1 MWVSLILGIMMS
13 YKLLFKPKNQGLI
26 ALIIAATAITGGIA
40 IYGIS
45 NFGKMEK
52 SSVTESKPIVPI
64 PQIVTALGRLEPKTE
79 IIKLSAPLALDGDRI
94 AEVLVKEG
102 DKVNAGR
109 VIAVLQSRDLLKNS
123 VIQAQKQVRVA
134 QAKLQQI
141 KAGAKSGEIQEQAA
155 IVGRIKAQYT
165 GDKQSQQENIARIS
179 AQWEGDRIAQTAT
192 INKLT
197 AELKN
202 AESEYKRYEKL
213 FSEGAISNSVIDS
226 KRLNVETAKQTL
238 NESQAILK
246 RINTTANKQLSEAK
260 IALNRINNTSN
271 KEISEAKAKLN
282 SITEI
287 RPVDVQLAQT
297 EVESAI
303 ANLNRAKTEL
313 EAAYIRAPMT
323 GQIIKIHTRVGEKI
337 GDEGIADFAQTN
349 AMMAVAEVYQ
359 TDISKIKLGQKAII
373 TSQGFTGELKGVVQQ
388 IGLQV
393 KRQNVFGDQPGEN
406 LDGRIV
412 EVKIRLN
419 PEDSKKVSGLTNLQ
433 VQTAIKL

>member
-1 MWVSLILGIMMS
+1 ML
-13 YKLLFKPKNQGLI
+13 
-26 ALIIAATAITGGIA
+26 AATAIPLGIV
-40 IYGIS
+40 IYRVS
-45 NFGKMEK
+45 HFGQMGKT
-52 SSVTESKPIVPI
+52 SVNESKPIVPI
-64 PQIVTALGRLEPKTE
+64 AEIVTALGRLEPETE
-79 IIKLSAPLALDGDRI
+79 VIKLSAPLALDGDRI
-94 AEVLVKEG
+94 VEVLVKEG
-102 DKVNAGR
+102 ANVKVGQ
-109 VIAVLQSRDLLKNS
+109 VIAILQSRDLLKNA
-123 VIQAQKQVRVA
+123 VIQITKQVEVA
-134 QAKLQQI
+134 KAKLAQI
-141 KAGAKSGEIQEQAA
+141 KAGAKLGEIQEQSA
-155 IVGRIKAQYT
+155 IVDRVKAQYT
-165 GDKQSQQENIARIS
+165 GDKQAQAENIARIS

-202 AESEYKRYEKL
+202 AESEYQRYQQL

-238 NESQAILK
+238 SESQAILK

-271 KEISEAKAKLN
+271 KEISETQGKLN
-282 SITEI
+282 SIAEI
-287 RPVDVQLAQT
+287 RPVDVALAIT
-297 EVESAI
+297 EIESAI
-303 ANLNRAKTEL
+303 ANLQRAKTEL
-313 EAAYIRAPMT
+313 QAAYIRAPMT

-337 GDEGIADFAQTN
+337 GDQGIADFAQTN
-349 AMMAVAEVYQ
+349 TMMAVAEVYQ

-393 KRQNVFGDQPGEN
+393 KRQNVFSDQPGEN
-406 LDGRIV
+406 LDSRII

>member
-1 MWVSLILGIMMS
+1 MS
-13 YKLLFKPKNQGLI
+13 YKLSFKSPSPGLI
-26 ALIIAATAITGGIA
+26 GLMLAATTIPVGII
-40 IYGIS
+40 IYGVS
-45 NFGKMEK
+45 NFGQMGKT
-52 SSVTESKPIVPI
+52 SVNESKPIVPI
-64 PQIVTALGRLEPKTE
+64 AEIVTALGRLEPETE
-79 IIKLSAPLALDGDRI
+79 VIKLSAPLALDGDRI
-94 AEVLVKEG
+94 SQLLVKEG
-102 DKVNAGR
+102 DNVKVGQ
-109 VIAVLQSRDLLKNS
+109 VIAILQSRDLLKNA
-123 VIQAQKQVRVA
+123 VIQSMKQVEVA
-134 QAKLQQI
+134 KAKLAQI
-141 KAGAKSGEIQEQAA
+141 KAGAKSGEIQEQSA
-155 IVGRIKAQYT
+155 IVERIKAQYA

-202 AESEYKRYEKL
+202 AESEYQRYQQL

-238 NESQAILK
+238 SESQAILK

-271 KEISEAKAKLN
+271 KEISETQGKLN
-282 SITEI
+282 SIAEI
-287 RPVDVQLAQT
+287 RPVDVQLART

-303 ANLNRAKTEL
+303 ANLQRAKTEL

-323 GQIIKIHTRVGEKI
+323 GQIIKIHARVGEKI
-337 GDEGIADFAQTN
+337 DNPGVADFAQTN
-349 AMMAVAEVYQ
+349 TMMAVAEVYQ

-393 KRQNVFGDQPGEN
+393 KRQNVFSDQPGEN
-406 LDGRIV
+406 LDSRII

>member
-1 MWVSLILGIMMS
+1 MS
-13 YKLLFKPKNQGLI
+13 YKLSFKSPSPGLI
-26 ALIIAATAITGGIA
+26 GLMVAATTIPVGIV
-40 IYGIS
+40 IYGVS
-45 NFGKMEK
+45 HFGQMGKT
-52 SSVTESKPIVPI
+52 SVTESKPIVPI
-64 PQIVTALGRLEPKTE
+64 PQIVTALGRLEPETE
-79 IIKLSAPLALDGDRI
+79 VIKLSAPLALDGDRI
-94 AEVLVKEG
+94 SQLLVKEG
-102 DKVNAGR
+102 DNVKVGQ
-109 VIAVLQSRDLLKNS
+109 VIAILQSRDLLKNAL
-123 VIQAQKQVRVA
+123 IQSMKQVEVA
-134 QAKLQQI
+134 KAKLAQI
-141 KAGAKSGEIQEQAA
+141 KAGAKSGEIQEQSA
-155 IVGRIKAQYT
+155 IVDRVKAQYT
-165 GDKQSQQENIARIS
+165 GDKQAQAENIARIS

-202 AESEYKRYEKL
+202 AESEYQRYQQL

-226 KRLNVETAKQTL
+226 KRLNVETAKQIL
-238 NESQAILK
+238 NESQAVLK

-271 KEISEAKAKLN
+271 KEISETQGKLN
-282 SITEI
+282 SIAEI
-287 RPVDVQLAQT
+287 RPVDVALART

-323 GQIIKIHTRVGEKI
+323 GQIIKIHARVGEKI
-337 GDEGIADFAQTN
+337 DNPGVADFAQTN
-349 AMMAVAEVYQ
+349 TMMAVAEVYQ

-393 KRQNVFGDQPGEN
+393 KRQNVFSDQPGEN
-406 LDGRIV
+406 LDSRII

>member
-1 MWVSLILGIMMS
+1 MS
-13 YKLLFKPKNQGLI
+13 YKLSFKSPSPGLI
-26 ALIIAATAITGGIA
+26 GLMVAATTIPVGII
-40 IYGIS
+40 IYGVS
-45 NFGKMEK
+45 NFGQMGKT
-52 SSVTESKPIVPI
+52 SVTESKPIVPI
-64 PQIVTALGRLEPKTE
+64 PQIVTALGRLEPETE
-79 IIKLSAPLALDGDRI
+79 VIKLSAPLALDGDRI
-94 AEVLVKEG
+94 SQLLVKEG
-102 DKVNAGR
+102 DNVKVGQ
-109 VIAVLQSRDLLKNS
+109 VIAILQSRDLLKNAL
-123 VIQAQKQVRVA
+123 IQSMKQVEVA
-134 QAKLQQI
+134 KAKLAQI
-141 KAGAKSGEIQEQAA
+141 KAGAKSGEIQEQSA
-155 IVGRIKAQYT
+155 IVDRVKAQYT
-165 GDKQSQQENIARIS
+165 GDKQAQAENIARIS

-202 AESEYKRYEKL
+202 AESEYQRYQQL

-226 KRLNVETAKQTL
+226 KRLNVETAKQIL
-238 NESQAILK
+238 NESQAVLK

-282 SITEI
+282 SIAEI
-287 RPVDVQLAQT
+287 RPVDIELART
-297 EVESAI
+297 EVDSAI

-323 GQIIKIHTRVGEKI
+323 GQIIKIHARVGEKI
-337 GDEGIADFAQTN
+337 DNPGVADFAQTN
-349 AMMAVAEVYQ
+349 TMMVVAEVYQ

-412 EVKIRLN
+412 EVKILLT

-433 VQTAIKL
+433 IQTAIKL

>member
-1 MWVSLILGIMMS
+1 MS
-13 YKLLFKPKNQGLI
+13 YKLSFKSPSPGLI
-26 ALIIAATAITGGIA
+26 GLMVAATTIPVGII
-40 IYGIS
+40 IYGVS
-45 NFGKMEK
+45 NFGQMGKT
-52 SSVTESKPIVPI
+52 SVTESKPIVPI
-64 PQIVTALGRLEPKTE
+64 AEIVTALGRLEPETE
-79 IIKLSAPLALDGDRI
+79 VIKLSAPLALDGDRI
-94 AEVLVKEG
+94 SQLLVKEG
-102 DKVNAGR
+102 DNVKVGQ
-109 VIAVLQSRDLLKNS
+109 VIAILQSRDLLKNA
-123 VIQAQKQVRVA
+123 VIQSMKQVEVA
-134 QAKLQQI
+134 KAKLAQI
-141 KAGAKSGEIQEQAA
+141 KAGAKSGEIQEQSA
-155 IVGRIKAQYT
+155 IVERIKAQYA

-202 AESEYKRYEKL
+202 AESEYQRYQQL

-238 NESQAILK
+238 SESQAILK

-271 KEISEAKAKLN
+271 KEISETQGKLN
-282 SITEI
+282 SIAEI
-287 RPVDVQLAQT
+287 RPVDVQLART

-303 ANLNRAKTEL
+303 ANLQRAKTEL

-323 GQIIKIHTRVGEKI
+323 GQIIKIHARVGEKI
-337 GDEGIADFAQTN
+337 DNPGVADFAQTN
-349 AMMAVAEVYQ
+349 TMMAVAEVYQ

-393 KRQNVFGDQPGEN
+393 KRQNVFSDQPGEN
-406 LDGRIV
+406 LDSRII

>member
-1 MWVSLILGIMMS
+1 MVAATTIPLGI
-13 YKLLFKPKNQGLI
+13 I
-26 ALIIAATAITGGIA
+26 
-40 IYGIS
+40 IYGVS
-45 NFGKMEK
+45 NFGQMGKTY
-52 SSVTESKPIVPI
+52 VTESKPIVPI
-64 PQIVTALGRLEPKTE
+64 AEIVTALGRLEPETE
-79 IIKLSAPLALDGDRI
+79 VIKLSAPLALDGDRI
-94 AEVLVKEG
+94 SQLLVKEG
-102 DKVNAGR
+102 DNVKVGQ
-109 VIAVLQSRDLLKNS
+109 VIAILQSRDLLKNAL
-123 VIQAQKQVRVA
+123 IQSMKQVEVA
-134 QAKLQQI
+134 KAKLAQI
-141 KAGAKSGEIQEQAA
+141 KAGAKSGEIQEQSA
-155 IVGRIKAQYT
+155 IVDRVKAQYT
-165 GDKQSQQENIARIS
+165 GDKQAQAENIARIS

-202 AESEYKRYEKL
+202 AESEYQRYQQL

-238 NESQAILK
+238 SESQAILK

-271 KEISEAKAKLN
+271 KQISETQGKLN
-282 SITEI
+282 SIAEI
-287 RPVDVQLAQT
+287 RPVDVALART

-303 ANLNRAKTEL
+303 ANLQRAKTEL

-373 TSQGFTGELKGVVQQ
+373 TSQGFTGELQGTVQQ

-393 KRQNVFGDQPGEN
+393 KRQNIFGDQPGEN
-406 LDGRIV
+406 LDSRIV
-412 EVKIRLN
+412 EVKILLN

>member
-1 MWVSLILGIMMS
+1 MS
-13 YKLLFKPKNQGLI
+13 YKLSFKSPSPGLI
-26 ALIIAATAITGGIA
+26 GLMVAATTIPLGII
-40 IYGIS
+40 IYGVS
-45 NFGKMEK
+45 NFGQMGKT
-52 SSVTESKPIVPI
+52 SVNESKPIVPI
-64 PQIVTALGRLEPKTE
+64 AEIVTALGRLEPETE
-79 IIKLSAPLALDGDRI
+79 VIKLSAPLALDGDRI
-94 AEVLVKEG
+94 VEVLVKEG
-102 DKVNAGR
+102 ANVKVGQ
-109 VIAVLQSRDLLKNS
+109 VIAILQSRDLLKNA
-123 VIQAQKQVRVA
+123 VIQSMKQVEVA
-134 QAKLQQI
+134 KAKLAQI
-141 KAGAKSGEIQEQAA
+141 KAGAKSGEIQEQSA
-155 IVGRIKAQYT
+155 IVDRVKAQYT
-165 GDKQSQQENIARIS
+165 GDKQAQAENIARIS

-202 AESEYKRYEKL
+202 AESEYQRYQQL

-238 NESQAILK
+238 SESQAILN
-246 RINTTANKQLSEAK
+246 RINTTANKQLAEAK

-271 KEISEAKAKLN
+271 KQISETQGKLN
-282 SITEI
+282 SIAEI
-287 RPVDVQLAQT
+287 RPVDVALART
-297 EVESAI
+297 EIESAI

-337 GDEGIADFAQTN
+337 GDQGIADFAQTN
-349 AMMAVAEVYQ
+349 TMMAVAEVYQ

>member
-1 MWVSLILGIMMS
+1 MS
-13 YKLLFKPKNQGLI
+13 YKLSFKSPSPGLI
-26 ALIIAATAITGGIA
+26 GLMLAATAIPLGIV
-40 IYGIS
+40 IYGVS
-45 NFGKMEK
+45 HFGQMGKT
-52 SSVTESKPIVPI
+52 SVNESKPIVPI
-64 PQIVTALGRLEPKTE
+64 AEIVTALGRLEPETE
-79 IIKLSAPLALDGDRI
+79 VIKLSAPLALDGDRI
-94 AEVLVKEG
+94 VEVLVKEG
-102 DKVNAGR
+102 ANVKVGQ
-109 VIAVLQSRDLLKNS
+109 VIAILQSRDLLKNA
-123 VIQAQKQVRVA
+123 VIQSMKQVEVA
-134 QAKLQQI
+134 KAKLAQI
-141 KAGAKSGEIQEQAA
+141 KAGAKSGEIQEQSA
-155 IVGRIKAQYT
+155 IVDRVKAQYT
-165 GDKQSQQENIARIS
+165 GDKQAQAENIARIS

-202 AESEYKRYEKL
+202 AESEYQRYQQL

-238 NESQAILK
+238 SESQAILN
-246 RINTTANKQLSEAK
+246 RINTTANKQLAEAK

-271 KEISEAKAKLN
+271 KQISETQGKLN
-282 SITEI
+282 SIAEI
-287 RPVDVQLAQT
+287 RPVDVALART
-297 EVESAI
+297 EIESAI

-337 GDEGIADFAQTN
+337 GDQGIADFAQTN
-349 AMMAVAEVYQ
+349 TMMAVAEVYQ

>member
-1 MWVSLILGIMMS
+1 MS
-13 YKLLFKPKNQGLI
+13 YKLSFKSPSPGLI
-26 ALIIAATAITGGIA
+26 GLMVAATTIPVGIV
-40 IYGIS
+40 IYGVS
-45 NFGKMEK
+45 HFGQMGKT
-52 SSVTESKPIVPI
+52 SVTESKPIVPI
-64 PQIVTALGRLEPKTE
+64 PQIVTALGRLEPETE
-79 IIKLSAPLALDGDRI
+79 VIKLSAPLALDGDRI
-94 AEVLVKEG
+94 SQLLVKEG
-102 DKVNAGR
+102 DNVKVGQ
-109 VIAVLQSRDLLKNS
+109 VIAILQSRDLLKNAL
-123 VIQAQKQVRVA
+123 IQSMKQVEVA
-134 QAKLQQI
+134 KAKLAQI
-141 KAGAKSGEIQEQAA
+141 KAGAKSGEIQEQSA
-155 IVGRIKAQYT
+155 IVDRVKAQYT
-165 GDKQSQQENIARIS
+165 GDKQAQAENIARIS

-202 AESEYKRYEKL
+202 AESEYQRYQQL

-226 KRLNVETAKQTL
+226 KRLNVETAKQIL
-238 NESQAILK
+238 NESQAVLK

-271 KEISEAKAKLN
+271 KEISETQGKLN
-282 SITEI
+282 SIAEI
-287 RPVDVQLAQT
+287 RPVDVALART

-337 GDEGIADFAQTN
+337 GDQGIADFAQTN
-349 AMMAVAEVYQ
+349 TMMAVAEVYQ

-393 KRQNVFGDQPGEN
+393 KRQNVFSDQPGEN
-406 LDGRIV
+406 LDSRII

>member
-1 MWVSLILGIMMS
+1 MS
-13 YKLLFKPKNQGLI
+13 YKLSFKSPSPGLI
-26 ALIIAATAITGGIA
+26 GLMVAATTIPVGII
-40 IYGIS
+40 IYGVS
-45 NFGKMEK
+45 NFGQMGKT
-52 SSVTESKPIVPI
+52 SVTESKPIVPI
-64 PQIVTALGRLEPKTE
+64 PQIVTALGRLEPETE
-79 IIKLSAPLALDGDRI
+79 VIKLSAPLALDGDRI
-94 AEVLVKEG
+94 SQLLVKEG
-102 DKVNAGR
+102 DNVKVGQ
-109 VIAVLQSRDLLKNS
+109 VIAILQSRDLLKNAL
-123 VIQAQKQVRVA
+123 IQSMKQVEVA
-134 QAKLQQI
+134 KAKLAQI
-141 KAGAKSGEIQEQAA
+141 KAGAKSGEIQEQSA
-155 IVGRIKAQYT
+155 IVDRVKAQYT
-165 GDKQSQQENIARIS
+165 GDKQAQAENIARIS

-202 AESEYKRYEKL
+202 AESEYQRYQQL
-213 FSEGAISNSVIDS
+213 FSEGAISNSVIDT
-226 KRLNVETAKQTL
+226 KRLNVETAKQIL
-238 NESQAILK
+238 NESQAVLK

-282 SITEI
+282 SIAEI
-287 RPVDVQLAQT
+287 RPVDIELART
-297 EVESAI
+297 EVDSAI

-323 GQIIKIHTRVGEKI
+323 GQIIKIHARVGEKI
-337 GDEGIADFAQTN
+337 DNPGVADFAQTN
-349 AMMAVAEVYQ
+349 TMMVVAEVYQ

-412 EVKIRLN
+412 EVKILLT

-433 VQTAIKL
+433 IQTAIKL

>member
-1 MWVSLILGIMMS
+1 MS
-13 YKLLFKPKNQGLI
+13 YKLSFKSPSPGLI
-26 ALIIAATAITGGIA
+26 GLMLAATTIPVGII
-40 IYGIS
+40 IYGVS
-45 NFGKMEK
+45 NFGQMGKT
-52 SSVTESKPIVPI
+52 SVNESKPIVPI
-64 PQIVTALGRLEPKTE
+64 AEIVTALGRLEPETE
-79 IIKLSAPLALDGDRI
+79 VIKLSAPLALDGDRI
-94 AEVLVKEG
+94 SEVLVKEG
-102 DKVNAGR
+102 DNVKTGQ
-109 VIAVLQSRDLLKNS
+109 VIAILQSRDLLRKS
-123 VIQAQKQVRVA
+123 VIQSQQQVKVA
-134 QAKLQQI
+134 KAKLAQI
-141 KAGAKSGEIQEQAA
+141 KAGAKSGEIQEQSA
-155 IVGRIKAQYT
+155 IVERIKAQYA

-238 NESQAILK
+238 SESQAILN
-246 RINTTANKQLSEAK
+246 RINTTANKQLAEAK
-260 IALNRINNTSN
+260 VALNRINATSN
-271 KEISEAKAKLN
+271 KQINESQGKLN
-282 SITEI
+282 SIAEV

-297 EVESAI
+297 EIESAI
-303 ANLNRAKTEL
+303 ANLKKAETEL
-313 EAAYIRAPMT
+313 EAAYIRAPIN
-323 GQIIKIHTRVGEKI
+323 GQILKIHTKVGEKI
-337 GDEGIADFAQTN
+337 GDQGISDFAQTN
-349 AMMAVAEVYQ
+349 TMMVVAEVYQ

-393 KRQNVFGDQPGEN
+393 KRQNVFSDQPGEN
-406 LDGRIV
+406 LDSRII